1 MTLDRRSFIK
11 STLLTSCSFLLP
23 PAILDLWAGEE
34 QSLRLGLITDLH
46 KDIIHDPDIRLQ
58 TFLDSLKSVQPHAKI
73 QMGDFA
79 IPKKENQPFID
90 TFNQDSI
97 PSLHV
102 MGNHDLDEGYTKE
115 QVIQTFGMPAAYYA
129 QVIQGVRVL
138 VLDGNDPG
146 SPTSKGGYAS
156 YIGKAQ
162 QDWLNQ
168 QLEDSK
174 EPVVVISHQPIAGI
188 YTIDNAAEI
197 QALLSAHASKI
208 ILALNGHAHVDQFLK
223 VGGVSYLHL
232 NSASYYWV
240 GEKHSHISMDVT
252 THAAFPELSR
262 TCPYAEVLFGILTL
276 DRKKGSLTLT
286 GRKSSWIGPSPLE
299 LGYGILS
306 KAEQDL
312 YLQPRISD
320 RKIS

>member
-11 STLLTSCSFLLP
+11 STLLSSCSFLLP

-46 KDIIHDPDIRLQ
+46 KDIIHDADLRLQ
-58 TFLDSLKSVQPHAKI
+58 TFLDTLKGTPPHVKI
-73 QMGDFA
+73 QLGDFA

-90 TFNQDSI
+90 SFNQGFI

-115 QVIQTFGMPAAYYA
+115 QVIQTFGMPAAYYT
-129 QVIQGVRVL
+129 QVIQGIRIV
-138 VLDGNDPG
+138 VLDGNDSG
-146 SPTSKGGYAS
+146 SPKSTGGYAS
-156 YIGKAQ
+156 YIGKVQ

-168 QLEDSK
+168 ELTNSK
-174 EPVVVISHQPIAGI
+174 EPVLILSHQPIAGI

-208 ILALNGHAHVDQFLK
+208 ILAINGHAHVDQFLK

-240 GEKHSHISMDVT
+240 GEKHKHLSMDDA
-252 THAAFPELSR
+252 THSAYPSLSL
-262 TCPYAEVLFGILTL
+262 TCPYAEVLFGILTV
-276 DRKKGSLTLT
+276 DRKEGKLTLC

-320 RKIS
+320 RMIS